1 MNNIGLHPRK
11 PSDAGNFQEIQN
23 AFQLARIHFDT
34 CTSFPSQ
41 ASPHSCSPSTV
52 GVPSARKRTCP
63 PPRQNWS
70 ATSASSTRWAVGFQR
85 AAIEAENFHE
95 QQMHRNR
102 SFSNILHF
110 SSPAAMSVVRT
121 VARLRCALC
130 RLARASL
137 SPCLLTIAACG
148 PFCTVFELPQFAA
161 TRDQDVLPRRHHTE
175 DATHTHG
182 LLAMSEARGR
192 LWAPSAKSAPSAHHV
207 LVSTP
212 TPQTE
217 CQLRVA
223 CITSSPRTRWLG
235 SQRCKTHN
243 LPSQSL
249 CTL

>member
-1 MNNIGLHPRK
+1 
-11 PSDAGNFQEIQN
+11 
-23 AFQLARIHFDT
+23 
-34 CTSFPSQ
+34 
-41 ASPHSCSPSTV
+41 
-52 GVPSARKRTCP
+52 
-63 PPRQNWS
+63 
-70 ATSASSTRWAVGFQR
+70 
-85 AAIEAENFHE
+85 
-95 QQMHRNR
+95 MHRNR

-235 SQRCKTHN
+235 SQRRWSSPRHKTCPRNCFARCN
-243 LPSQSL
+243 LDFSRYWKCRTDFRNLLFFLMQNWWQTQRGFGT
-249 CTL
+249 CTSGDQVSFEWHP